1 MLAISLPPKPAP
13 AVLAA
18 ALAFAVT
25 TAAMVLLFLPSWQSM
40 ASIWWNNETYTHG
53 MLVPLVTAWL
63 IWRERAA
70 VAGMTPKPTR
80 LTLPVLLPCGAAWLV
95 AYLAGI
101 NSVQHFAVVA
111 MLPCLFVLFFGW
123 RIAWK
128 LAFPLAFLFFAVPF
142 GEFLMPWLMD
152 RTADFTVLALQV
164 SGVPVLRDGRNFV
177 LPSGRWSVVEAC
189 SGLRYLLAAIPLAM
203 LYAYLSFRS
212 MRTRALYVGI
222 VVLVALVANW
232 MRAYLIVMLGHLSSM
247 KLAAG
252 VDHLIY
258 GWLFFGIVLGGAF
271 WFGSLLP
278 DLPVTG
284 RSRSRR
290 RRRTADAEA
299 LPLPSSA
306 RMALLSGFGILVMA
320 ATAFAGAALQRQGG
334 EHIQLSA
341 FRGELVADLAAVSGY
356 RPTYEGAR
364 GSAVGMVAGGAPVG
378 VGVYHYF
385 HQQRTGEM
393 ITHGNGVASNKEGGS
408 RIMVRRQSGASPIAL
423 PGTEEGGDV
432 AEYELERDGQ
442 RWLAWEWFW
451 VNGRVYADPRRVKL
465 ATAVALLSG
474 LGDESLAFVM
484 WTPMTDSPDKAR
496 ERLAAEAVRLLPA
509 ARRAGL

>member
-13 AVLAA
+13 AVIAA

-80 LTLPVLLPCGAAWLV
+80 LSLPVLIPCGAAWLV

-203 LYAYLSFRS
+203 LYGYLSFRS

-252 VDHLIY
+252 VDHRQPVI
-258 GWLFFGIVLGGAF
+258 GIGFF
-271 WFGSLLP
+271 
-278 DLPVTG
+278 
-284 RSRSRR
+284 RR
-290 RRRTADAEA
+290 RQRIAER
-299 LPLPSSA
+299 P
-306 RMALLSGFGILVMA
+306 
-320 ATAFAGAALQRQGG
+320 AGRI
-334 EHIQLSA
+334 E
-341 FRGELVADLAAVSGY
+341 
-356 RPTYEGAR
+356 RPG
-364 GSAVGMVAGGAPVG
+364 
-378 VGVYHYF
+378 H
-385 HQQRTGEM
+385 
-393 ITHGNGVASNKEGGS
+393 
-408 RIMVRRQSGASPIAL
+408 
-423 PGTEEGGDV
+423 
-432 AEYELERDGQ
+432 
-442 RWLAWEWFW
+442 
-451 VNGRVYADPRRVKL
+451 
-465 ATAVALLSG
+465 G
-474 LGDESLAFVM
+474 LG
-484 WTPMTDSPDKAR
+484 
-496 ERLAAEAVRLLPA
+496 PA
-509 ARRAGL
+509 W